1 MVIKNIQSRVIHK
14 HDIETNWIKAVNFIP
29 ERGEI
34 IVYDIDDN
42 YTYERFKI
50 GDGIQNV
57 NNLPFLNAAIQ
68 SDWKQTDENA
78 MDFIK
83 NKPNSEDALIVAAET
98 GLVDPIVDKES
109 MAVLINK
116 DDSILI
122 F

>member
-1 MVIKNIQSRVIHK
+1 MVTKNIQSRVIHK

-57 NNLPFLNAAIQ
+57 NNLPFLNAIQ

-78 MDFIK
+78 IDFIK
-83 NKPNSEDALIVAAET
+83 NKPNSEDALIAATET
-98 GLVDPIVDKES
+98 GLIDPIADKES
-109 MAVLINK
+109 MAILMNENGNVLI
-116 DDSILI
+116 

>member
-57 NNLPFLNAAIQ
+57 NNLPFLNAANQ

>member
-1 MVIKNIQSRVIHK
+1 MVTKNIQSRVIHK
-14 HDIETNWIKAVNFIP
+14 HDIEANWIKAVNFIP
-29 ERGEI
+29 QCGEI

-57 NNLPFLNAAIQ
+57 NNLPFLNAIQ
-68 SDWKQTDENA
+68 SDWKQTDETA

-83 NKPNSEDALIVAAET
+83 NKPSSEDALIAATET
-98 GLVDPIVDKES
+98 GLIDPIVDKEN
-109 MAVLINK
+109 MAILMNENGNVLI
-116 DDSILI
+116 

>member
-1 MVIKNIQSRVIHK
+1 MVTKNIQSRVIHK

-57 NNLPFLNAAIQ
+57 NNLPFTSAVQ
-68 SDWKQTDENA
+68 SDWLQIDETA

-83 NKPNSEDALIVAAET
+83 NKPSEMDALKLAVELE
-98 GLVDPIVDKES
+98 LVNPAIIDEENHIYFDELNN
-109 MAVLINK
+109 MLI
-116 DDSILI
+116 L
-122 F
+122 